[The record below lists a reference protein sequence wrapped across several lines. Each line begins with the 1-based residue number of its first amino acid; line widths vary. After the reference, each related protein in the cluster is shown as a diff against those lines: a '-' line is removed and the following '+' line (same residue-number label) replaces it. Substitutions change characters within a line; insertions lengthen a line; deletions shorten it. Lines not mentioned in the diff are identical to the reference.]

1 MQGLADDLVAACRK
15 AATEQL
21 SDGNYYQAR
30 LAAQRAWARATTD
43 PRQVAVRLAELELA
57 WPNIPFSAEMPQLTE
72 TRALVDALK
81 RTFAGAPTVVEAR
94 R

>member
-1 MQGLADDLVAACRK
+1 
-15 AATEQL
+15 
-21 SDGNYYQAR
+21 
-30 LAAQRAWARATTD
+30 
-43 PRQVAVRLAELELA
+43 VRLAELELA